1 MKAAFQLALLLVFS
15 ASSVLMAQRPA
26 SSDDR
31 NTISLPGADQ
41 PDPSEDQ
48 FLAPVNDIVEK
59 RMIVER
65 KILDYEDV
73 READIMWQKRIW
85 RVLDVREKINL
96 PFANPE
102 RPLITIFME
111 AGTNGDIQ
119 LYDALDDKFTNPLA
133 EADLAGLGG
142 GIDTVEQ
149 IDADFNVTYVPVER
163 MFDPTTVRRFRIQ
176 EVWFFDKE
184 SSTMNARILG
194 IAPLKDQFDENGNF
208 LYELPM
214 FWVYYPAARQMLANE
229 MAFVNGNDAA
239 VRSWEDVF
247 EARYFNSY
255 IIQESNVL
263 DRRIEDYLTS
273 GRERLLEAERIKHE
287 IFNFEQDLWSY

>member
-111 AGTNGDIQ
+111 AGVNGDIQ
-119 LYDALDDKFTNPLA
+119 LYDPIDDKFSNPLA
-133 EADLAGLGG
+133 EADLSGLGG

-149 IDADFNVTYVPVER
+149 IDEDFNVTYVPVER